1 MSDLKTL
8 VIVESPAKCKKITE
22 YLGAGYIV
30 KASFGHIRDITDG
43 LKGVDTQKGYAIQY
57 GIMDSK
63 SKVISELRKVRR
75 ECRDVILASDPDRE
89 GEAISFH
96 LAIVLGIPLTQAK
109 RMRFQ
114 EITKQAL
121 RNAVANTTTI
131 DMNLVRSQEAR
142 RVLDLLVGYE
152 LSPLVSRHLNTHGLS
167 AGRCQSPAVRLVLDR
182 ENDIEAQETV
192 SSFHVTVTLT
202 SGDDATHEVQG
213 AFVNKYSDKDAIHR
227 LYDVIKNN
235 AYFTVRGNGTVMKL
249 VEHAPPKPYTTSTIQ
264 QDCSSSLS
272 MSPKETMSILQK
284 LYEEGKITYMRTDS
298 VAISKEATTSITEDI
313 AKRFGSEY
321 VCSRTYTNKDAN
333 AQEAHEAIRP
343 THTEERTLVMEGA
356 TAREARVYDMVWK
369 RTMASMMSSQK
380 IQRYTTNFDMYSG
393 GRKYEDDYVVSTY
406 EKEIFNGWRILY
418 SGGDEGAEKDTHDGK
433 DTEHTVSPDKHYTL
447 TLAEAKQNYVRT
459 IGRYT
464 EASLIGDLESRGIGR
479 PSTYATIME
488 TIRVRGY
495 VEMKDFE
502 GTTYETETYILT
514 KKHDS
519 SYKLSTKRGK
529 TTLGKE
535 KKKITITALGKN
547 VMAFLTTEFAN
558 VVNYDFTQQVE
569 NELDDICVGRKSYTD
584 VVARVHQSFHGRVE
598 ELKSVVVRS
607 ASSNAV
613 ELGFYDL
620 GDGKELPVI
629 LKNGKYG
636 FYLQFNG
643 KNYGCERIANETRK
657 HKITVEHDI
666 EEAVAHIEEVD
677 SSTLK
682 DNNSSELDST
692 TFVVAEFRIIQGK
705 YGFYFRHEGKNHSC
719 RGYDP
724 SKMTREDCMNI
735 MKGKSAQKTPR
746 THK

>member
-1 MSDLKTL
+1 MSDHKTL

-22 YLGAGYIV
+22 YLGTGYIV
-30 KASFGHIRDITDG
+30 KASFGHIRDIADG
-43 LKGVDTQKGYAIQY
+43 LKGVDTQKGYAINY
-57 GIMDSK
+57 GIMDNK
-63 SKVISELRKVRR
+63 SKVVSELRKVRK
-75 ECRDVILASDPDRE
+75 ECRDVVLASDPDRE

-96 LAIVLGIPLTQAK
+96 LAVVLGIPLNQAK

-121 RNAVANTTTI
+121 RTAVANTTTI

-152 LSPLVSRHLNTHGLS
+152 LSPLVSRHLNSHGLS

-182 ENDIEAQETV
+182 ENDITAQETT
-192 SSFHVTVTLT
+192 SSFHIAVTLT
-202 SGDDATHEVQG
+202 AGENDIQG
-213 AFVNKYSDKDAIHR
+213 AFVGRYAEKDAVLA
-227 LYDVIKNN
+227 LYEAIKKD
-235 AYFTVRGNGTVMKL
+235 AHFAVRGNGTVMKL

-264 QDCSSSLS
+264 QDCSSLLS

-298 VAISKEATTSITEDI
+298 VAISKEATANITEDI
-313 AKRFGSEY
+313 AKRFGIEY
-321 VCSRTYTNKDAN
+321 VCSRIYTNKDAN

-343 THTEERTLVMEGA
+343 THIEERTLQMEGTTEGEA
-356 TAREARVYDMVWK
+356 RFTAREARVYEIVWK

-406 EKEIFNGWRILY
+406 EKEIFNGWRVLY
-418 SGGDEGAEKDTHDGK
+418 SESAESGEGTQS
-433 DTEHTVSPDKHYTL
+433 TISPDKHYTL

-495 VEMKDFE
+495 VEIKDFE
-502 GTTYETETYILT
+502 GTTYDTETYILT
-514 KKHDS
+514 KKSPSD

-535 KKKITITALGKN
+535 KKKITITALGKS

-569 NELDDICVGRKSYTD
+569 NELDDICVGRKSYKD
-584 VVARVHQSFHGRVE
+584 VVTRVHQSFHGRVE
-598 ELKSVVVRS
+598 ELKGRI
-607 ASSNAV
+607 APSSNAV

-620 GDGKELPVI
+620 GDGKELAVT

-636 FYLQFNG
+636 FYIQFNG

-666 EEAVAHIEEVD
+666 EEAVAYIEEVE
-677 SSTLK
+677 SSSLSTVK
-682 DNNSSELDST
+682 DTNSSELDST
-692 TFVVAEFRIIQGK
+692 TFVVGEFRIIQGK
-705 YGFYFRHEGKNHSC
+705 YGFYFRHEGKNYSC

-724 SKMTREDCMNI
+724 AKMTREDCLKI
-735 MKGKSAQKTPR
+735 MKVSEKRPR
-746 THK
+746 THKA